1 MGLSTFEQK
10 ELGWVSRKDTSV
22 LSVTKNYTSRAL
34 VKASSIKSAAR
45 IQMHTQEALQRSS
58 WTTGMRN
65 QNGTLTQKWLFVFRV
80 VFAVY
85 PDDHKTWKDF

>member
-22 LSVTKNYTSRAL
+22 LSVAKNYTSRAL
-34 VKASSIKSAAR
+34 VKANSIKSAAR
-45 IQMHTQEALQRSS
+45 IQVDTQETLQQSS
-58 WTTGMRN
+58 WTTGMHNR
-65 QNGTLTQKWLFVFRV
+65 NGTLNQKLLLAFRV

-85 PDDHKTWKDF
+85 PDDHKT

>member
-34 VKASSIKSAAR
+34 VKASNIKSAAR
-45 IQMHTQEALQRSS
+45 IQIHTQEALQRSS

-65 QNGTLTQKWLFVFRV
+65 RNGTLNQKWLLAFHV

-85 PDDHKTWKDF
+85 PDDHKT